1 MGPLTFVACLFDWRA
16 LLGGLS
22 ATDVSGESLRLPTR
36 KARALLAYL
45 ALPPGVPHSRDTL
58 AALLWGHT
66 TDARA
71 RNSLR
76 QCVFGMR
83 RVLHASRGEIL
94 IQEGETLRLD
104 PDAVGVDVVDLERCV
119 GQGTRAALEEAGNLY
134 VGDLLEGFG
143 LAEPAFEEWL
153 AAERNRVRE
162 LALDGLGYLLVLQA
176 GAGAGQEAIHTGIRL
191 LLRLDPLQE
200 AAHRTLMRLYA
211 QRGRRSDALRQ
222 YQTCA
227 DVLTRELGVAPESAT
242 ERLRD
247 EILRLD
253 ATRPRGRA
261 SRSAPV
267 AALPSDPPAILVVE
281 DEPPTRAMLEGMLVA
296 AGYDVV
302 VATDGSA
309 ALRQLAQR
317 SFDLVLSDVR
327 MPEVDGFT
335 LPEAMT
341 RDGLT
346 TPAMFVSSRTD
357 AKLEARGLALGAW
370 DYVRKPISK
379 AVLLLRVEN
388 LLRRRP

>member
-1 MGPLTFVACLFDWRA
+1 M
-16 LLGGLS
+16 
-22 ATDVSGESLRLPTR
+22 
-36 KARALLAYL
+36 LAYL

-104 PDAVGVDVVDLERCV
+104 PDAVDVDVVDLARCV
-119 GQGTRAALEEAGNLY
+119 AQGTRAALEEAGNLY

-153 AAERNRVRE
+153 AGERNRVRE
-162 LALDGLGYLLVLQA
+162 LALDGLGRLLVLQA

-211 QRGRRSDALRQ
+211 QRGRRTDALRQ

-227 DVLTRELGVAPESAT
+227 DVLTRELAVAPESAT
-242 ERLRD
+242 ERLRN

-253 ATRPRGRA
+253 ATPGRGPA
-261 SRSAPV
+261 SRSAP
-267 AALPSDPPAILVVE
+267 AAAMPSGSPAILVVE
-281 DEPPTRAMLEGMLVA
+281 DEPSTLAMLEGMLVA

-335 LPEAMT
+335 LLEAMT
-341 RDGLT
+341 RDGIT

-370 DYVRKPISK
+370 DYVRKPISQD
-379 AVLLLRVEN
+379 VLLLRVEN
-388 LLRRRP
+388 VLRRRP